1 MSQDPT
7 PWKAPEKYPAPP
19 KDMWYEVPK
28 TPTHQKLAPIFPW
41 EKYADPPTRTFPD
54 EPKPEEVTPEAEA
67 GGGSPANGDKASPV
81 TPATPTFSVTPAD
94 PWQSYSRGNAWDNIP
109 EIEQYIGKLQKNR
122 KGNIQ
127 VLQGYGAGNTNTT
140 SPSGRRASMKLTDFP
155 TELERPS
162 LPVTPAPVRRPSFWG
177 EERDAEGD
185 LPPAAGVPNQEEW
198 VLLSLLS
205 REISFLL
212 LFLGSGG
219 ETRAVGSPSIRGVGE
234 EAGRRQ

>member
-7 PWKAPEKYPAPP
+7 PWKAPEKYPDPP

-41 EKYADPPTRTFPD
+41 EKYADPPTRTFLED
-54 EPKPEEVTPEAEA
+54 EPKPQEVASDPADV
-67 GGGSPANGDKASPV
+67 SPSEGDKSSPV
-81 TPATPTFSVTPAD
+81 TPSTPTLASPPSD

-140 SPSGRRASMKLTDFP
+140 SPKGRRASIKLTDFP
-155 TELERPS
+155 TEVERPS
-162 LPVTPAPVRRPSFWG
+162 LPVTPAPIRRPSFWG

-185 LPPAAGVPNQEEW
+185 LPPAVGVPSQEEW

-212 LFLGSGG
+212 FFLGSGG
-219 ETRAVGSPSIRGVGE
+219 EAGTVGTPSIRGVGE
-234 EAGRRQ
+234 KAGRWQ

>member
-1 MSQDPT
+1 MSQDPK
-7 PWKAPEKYPAPP
+7 PWKAPEKYPDPP

-41 EKYADPPTRTFPD
+41 EKYADPPTRSFPDD
-54 EPKPEEVTPEAEA
+54 EPKPVAAASETEATDVPIDE
-67 GGGSPANGDKASPV
+67 NDKSSPV
-81 TPATPTFSVTPAD
+81 TPATPTLSVTPSD
-94 PWQSYSRGNAWDNIP
+94 PWQSYGRGNAWDNIP

-122 KGNIQ
+122 RGNIQ
-127 VLQGYGAGNTNTT
+127 VLQGSGAGNTNTS
-140 SPSGRRASMKLTDFP
+140 SPKGRRPSTKLTDFP

-162 LPVTPAPVRRPSFWG
+162 LPVTPAPIRRPSFWG

-185 LPPAAGVPNQEEW
+185 LPPAVGVPSQEEW

-212 LFLGSGG
+212 LFLGSSGK
-219 ETRAVGSPSIRGVGE
+219 TRTVGSPPI
-234 EAGRRQ
+234 